1 MNFIVR
7 MIVMTVLPCTIF
19 AGDDVKNWAVV
30 YGQAS
35 LKDLESYDVVVLEP
49 GNKLPIDE
57 FRLRNQE
64 TFGYLNFGEVEKNR
78 PYFEELKDK
87 KILLAENPNWPGSYF
102 IDIRDKRWQGM
113 VIETI
118 IPSILAHRYDGLFLD
133 TVDNAAYLEEKDP
146 EQYKGMKQ
154 AAIDLIKGIHYQYPG
169 VKIFL
174 NRGYAILP
182 EVAKSIDMVLGE
194 SVYTTYDHQ
203 TKRYKFVEGDEYQE
217 QVKILQKAQ
226 QTNPHL
232 KVFTLDYWDP
242 TDTTEIK
249 KIYSL
254 QRGNGFIPYVSTI
267 DLQKLVKEPK

>member
-1 MNFIVR
+1 MNIIVLMIG
-7 MIVMTVLPCTIF
+7 MIVLPWTVF

-49 GNKLPIDE
+49 SNKLPIDE

-64 TFGYLNFGEVEKNR
+64 TFGYFNFGEVEKNR
-78 PYFEELKDK
+78 PYFDELMNNKM
-87 KILLAENPNWPGSYF
+87 LLEENPKWPGSYF
-102 IDIRDKRWQGM
+102 IDIRDKRWAKM

-154 AAIDLIKGIHYQYPG
+154 AAIDLIKGIHYQYPE
-169 VKIFL
+169 VKLFL

-182 EVAKSIDMVLGE
+182 EVAKSIDMVVGE

-217 QVKILQKAQ
+217 QVKLLKKAQ
-226 QTNPHL
+226 QINPHL

-254 QRGNGFIPYVSTI
+254 QRSNGFIPYVSTI